1 MWYKYHTFIFLIPN
15 PTSRASWK
23 IFCGLN
29 DFFPLLIFSIW
40 HLSHISGDIFSSLLL
55 LFTFP
60 AVGWVF
66 LFFIELI
73 HSILILMFS
82 FSVWLVFVYNSS
94 HSIICINNVSFVLII
109 TPLLAISLCL
119 HSSVVALATSVWIF
133 CYECCLLLD
142 NIVLSTI
149 AYFL

>member
-23 IFCGLN
+23 IFCGPQWL
-29 DFFPLLIFSIW
+29 FSIVNLFYLASLSSFWW
-40 HLSHISGDIFSSLLL
+40 HFLLSVLL

-60 AVGWVF
+60 AVGWAF

-73 HSILILMFS
+73 HSILTLMFS
-82 FSVWLVFVYNSS
+82 FSVWLFVYNS
-94 HSIICINNVSFVLII
+94 HSIICVNNISFVLII

-142 NIVLSTI
+142 NIVVSTI
-149 AYFL
+149 AYLL